1 MESTSKVSYAECAT
15 LGGYFAYVKKSE
27 MVTALKLF
35 GVLCEMLSPSKE
47 GKRIYARTHAAR
59 VYEVYKKQLNFVKAK
74 SLPEVTEH
82 YLRAEID
89 FRKGEQVARI
99 SVKSL
104 AVGQALAYRVRVSNT
119 TGKATYNVGAAL
131 PLFPG
136 DTKFI
141 TNAAKKRISD
151 KGYFAV
157 SEVVED
163 KKVRTTIYQVQKI
176 YTPVLDKHGK
186 QVLKSDGTPKMQVSQ
201 IRAVRAD
208 GMIER
213 YSAAETA
220 FKKGVSNVL
229 SKVIAR

>member
-1 MESTSKVSYAECAT
+1 MAQTNAVKTQVSM
-15 LGGYFAYVKKSE
+15 LGNYFAYMRKSE
-27 MVTALKLF
+27 MYTPLRLF
-35 GVLCEMLSPSKE
+35 GVLCDMLSLSKE
-47 GKRIYARTHAAR
+47 GRRIYARTHAAR
-59 VYEVYKKQLNFVKAK
+59 VYSVYMKQFDSVKAK
-74 SLPEVTEH
+74 SLSEITEH

-89 FRKGEQVARI
+89 LRKGEQVARI

-136 DTKFI
+136 DAKFI

-151 KGYFAV
+151 KGYFAI
-157 SEVVED
+157 SEVIEQG
-163 KKVRTTIYQVQKI
+163 KARTTIYQVQKI
-176 YTPVLDKHGK
+176 YAQVLDKDNNP
-186 QVLKSDGTPKMQVSQ
+186 VLNSDGTPKMQVSQ
-201 IRAVRAD
+201 IRALRVD

-213 YSAAETA
+213 YSATETA

-229 SKVIAR
+229 SNVIAR

>member
-1 MESTSKVSYAECAT
+1 MTQTSAVRNESVE
-15 LGGYFAYVKKSE
+15 LGGYFAYLRKSE
-27 MVTALKLF
+27 MYTPLRLF
-35 GVLCEMLSPSKE
+35 GVLCEMLSLSKE
-47 GKRIYARTHAAR
+47 GRRIYARTHAAR
-59 VYEVYKKQLNFVKAK
+59 VYNVYMKESIRAK
-74 SLPEVTEH
+74 SLAEIAEN

-89 FRKGEQVARI
+89 LRKGEQVARI

-104 AVGQALAYRVRVSNT
+104 FIGQALAYRVRVSNT

-136 DTKFI
+136 DAKFI

-157 SEVVED
+157 SEVIEQG
-163 KKVRTTIYQVQKI
+163 KARTTIYQVQKI
-176 YTPVLDKHGK
+176 YAQVLDRDNKP
-186 QVLKSDGTPKMQVSQ
+186 VLKSDGTPKMQVSQ
-201 IRAVRAD
+201 IRALKVD

-213 YSAAETA
+213 YSATETA

-229 SKVIAR
+229 SNVIAR

>member
-1 MESTSKVSYAECAT
+1 MAQTNAVSEVVK
-15 LGGYFAYVKKSE
+15 LGGYFAYMRKSE
-27 MVTALKLF
+27 MSTPLRLF
-35 GVLCEMLSPSKE
+35 GVLCEMLSFSKE
-47 GKRIYARTHAAR
+47 GKRIYARTHAIR
-59 VYEVYKKQLNFVKAK
+59 VYDTYMRQLNSAKAK
-74 SLPEVTEH
+74 SLSEVAEY

-89 FRKGEQVARI
+89 LRKGEQVARI

-104 AVGQALAYRVRVSNT
+104 SVGQALAYRVRVSNT

-151 KGYFAV
+151 KSYFAV
-157 SEVVED
+157 SEVIEQG
-163 KKVRTTIYQVQKI
+163 KARTTIYQVQKI
-176 YTPVLDKHGK
+176 YAQVLDKDNK
-186 QVLKSDGTPKMQVSQ
+186 PVLKSDGTPKMQVSQ
-201 IRAVRAD
+201 IRALKVD

-213 YSAAETA
+213 YSATETA

-229 SKVIAR
+229 SNVIVR